1 LQQQESNTSRSSI
14 IKDSIHL
21 EILKVST
28 IPVSDAT
35 WFHSSE
41 AVVMLRPY
49 REDIFCAQI
58 LHDLELFYE
67 MIYPFST
74 FQHILP
80 FYVQCGRVTLCNQL
94 IGSVLNSRCSNSSA
108 IICAHW
114 PETVNDVQTNDY
126 NIKPRIGRVEYFCK
140 HRIIASMPGKQQQE
154 YEHIL
159 AYVKWYQSHPNSDF
173 YGSSAIVCK
182 NTHKEGSS
190 CSFIPVQ
197 RIHAVCA
204 YCELDI
210 EIANV
215 LEDVLIA
222 IPLPAKFG

>member
-1 LQQQESNTSRSSI
+1 MDQLSVKFNAQT
-14 IKDSIHL
+14 IK
-21 EILKVST
+21 ILFIVT
-28 IPVSDAT
+28 TNVT
-35 WFHSSE
+35 QTTN
-41 AVVMLRPY
+41 LPY
-49 REDIFCAQI
+49 GN
-58 LHDLELFYE
+58 
-67 MIYPFST
+67 
-74 FQHILP
+74 
-80 FYVQCGRVTLCNQL
+80 V
-94 IGSVLNSRCSNSSA
+94 
-108 IICAHW
+108 
-114 PETVNDVQTNDY
+114 
-126 NIKPRIGRVEYFCK
+126 CK

-154 YEHIL
+154 YEHTL